1 MIINNVPF
9 GADLGDVLTELQE
22 QLHLNQIPL
31 LNSIKDT
38 PNNIQVSCPY
48 HKGGQE
54 RKPSMGIKKSD
65 GTCHCFTCGKVATLQ
80 EMISFCFGHTDDM
93 IGAFGWNWLLKNFI
107 TISAEEREDVELD
120 FDRSRGIGR
129 ASSTLYITQ
138 EELDSYRYYH
148 PYMYKRKL
156 TDEIIELFDIGY
168 DKTTQCIT
176 FPIRDVVGNTL
187 FIARRSVNTKY
198 FNYPQGAEKPVYG
211 LYELYQLSEF
221 PKEVYICE
229 SMLDALTIWCY
240 NKYAVALNGLG
251 NELSFSQLQKFPCRK
266 FILATDNDEAGRKA
280 RVKLRNV
287 LKNKIV
293 TELDCSTYPIGA
305 KDINDMSK
313 EQFYSLKEIF

>member
-9 GADLGDVLTELQE
+9 GADLGDILTELQE

-107 TISAEEREDVELD
+107 TISAEERKDVDLD
-120 FDRSRGIGR
+120 FNRVHMRNDKSYV
-129 ASSTLYITQ
+129 SE

-156 TDEIIELFDIGY
+156 TDEIIGLFDIGY

-176 FPIRDVVGNTL
+176 FPIRDIYGNTL
-187 FIARRSVNTKY
+187 FVARRSVNSKF

-211 LYELYQLSEF
+211 LFELYQSCELE
-221 PKEVYICE
+221 KQEVIICE
-229 SMLDALTIWCY
+229 SMLDALTCWVY
-240 NKYAVALNGLG
+240 GKYAVALNGLG
-251 NELSFSQLQKFPCRK
+251 NDLQFEQLNRMPCRK
-266 FILATDNDEAGRKA
+266 FILATDMDEAGRKA
-280 RVKLRNV
+280 RQRIRYNI
-287 LKNKIV
+287 KNKLV
-293 TELDCSTYPIGA
+293 TEYTWDINVA
-305 KDINDMSK
+305 KDINDMTK
-313 EQFYSLKEIF
+313 EYFENLEEEF